1 MIFLSPFTPIFI
13 NESKGVDGVASRQ
26 MQMFAPGD
34 RILIEFI
41 ATGGESAPAVS
52 VCDHHSGEVVYTLYF
67 STWEMSG
74 GVKLYFTEI
83 TGLAEGCYHL
93 VNCNV
98 AYEPFCITADEVEL
112 AQTILFQYANTD
124 NRQRTDAVFSING
137 MQRFFDFRVPGGF
150 KAGGTSYSVDNEQF
164 TTEYGDTIDLYALD
178 AEVRTLTIGG
188 GIGVPVWYGAMV
200 NRIMCCQYVY
210 VDGVRYARNE
220 SSTPEASQ
228 VVDNVDSF
236 VFTQQMRKVKRLNPA
251 IEQSNALLLR
261 RTGGETYLASDN
273 KQRKI

>member
-1 MIFLSPFTPIFI
+1 MIFLSPFTPIFLD
-13 NESKGVDGVASRQ
+13 ESKGIDGVASRQ
-26 MQMFAPGD
+26 MQLFAPSD
-34 RILIEFI
+34 RILVEYI
-41 ATGGESAPAVS
+41 ATNGESAPAVS
-52 VCDHHSGEVVYTLYF
+52 VCDYASGDEVYTLYF

-74 GVKLYFTEI
+74 GVKLFFTEI
-83 TGLAEGCYHL
+83 TGLAEGSYHL
-93 VNCNV
+93 VNGDV
-98 AYEPFCITADEVEL
+98 AYEPFRITADEVEL
-112 AQTILFQYANTD
+112 AQSVLLQYTNAD
-124 NRQRTDAVFSING
+124 NRQRTDAVFSVNG

-178 AEVRTLTIGG
+178 SEVRTLTIGG
-188 GIGVPVWYGAMV
+188 GIGVPVWYGAMI

-228 VVDNVDSF
+228 VADNVDSF
-236 VFTQQMRKVKRLNPA
+236 VFTQQMRRVKRLNPT
-251 IEQSNALLLR
+251 IEESNALLLR
-261 RTGGETYLASDN
+261 RTSGDKYLASDN